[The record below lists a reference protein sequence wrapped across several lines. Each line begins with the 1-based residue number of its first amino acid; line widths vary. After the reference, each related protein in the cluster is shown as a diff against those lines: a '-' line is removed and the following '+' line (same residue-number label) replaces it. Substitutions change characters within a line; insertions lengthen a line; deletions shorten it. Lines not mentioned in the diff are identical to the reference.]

1 MNKEF
6 TSVRTNADIIISQL
20 ITAAGITLVLLPTP
34 DSVNIAGCL
43 MVFTGILLSVF
54 LRTGHKDSE
63 TGETYRKKVLYFPQS
78 SKSRILSGL
87 EHDVKNLDLS
97 DKDKG
102 NGLEMDV
109 YFNKKSNKAFVQL
122 FEYIPY
128 RYEPASGTYGFRT
141 DEISKLI
148 G

>member
-6 TSVRTNADIIISQL
+6 TRVRTNADLIISML

-43 MVFTGILLSVF
+43 MIFAGIILSVF
-54 LRTGHKDSE
+54 LRTGHKDTE
-63 TGETYRKKVLYFPQS
+63 TGETYRKRILYFPQS
-78 SKSRILSGL
+78 CKSRIISGL

-97 DKDKG
+97 EIDKG

-109 YFNKKSNKAFVQL
+109 YFNKKSNKAFVRL

-128 RYEPASGTYGFRT
+128 RYEPASDTFGFRA
-141 DEISKLI
+141 DELSKLI